1 VAVST
6 RDEARKKGGV
16 MVTDRDEELAQL
28 RARGSALTAEF
39 NAVKRGH
46 KAGCILYVEA
56 LARHKAISHE
66 MRAVANRMRA
76 LMPDERHTP
85 TPDPP

>member
-1 VAVST
+1 
-6 RDEARKKGGV
+6 

-46 KAGCILYVEA
+46 EAGRIPDVEA
-56 LARHKAISHE
+56 LARHKAIAHE